1 MPPTY
6 RKLHK
11 SPQFFQCT
19 LHFEGMIFIE
29 EGPLTYAED
38 TSGPILNIAPIY
50 TKIYDGPRKFAFKR
64 VRFRFCFLI
73 FKNRTTFKCTFQG
86 SRSFVRK
93 GESLV
98 QSAVK
103 ELNGQKLKFRKIYKR
118 VRKFDF
124 L

>member
-1 MPPTY
+1 
-6 RKLHK
+6 
-11 SPQFFQCT
+11 
-19 LHFEGMIFIE
+19 MIFIE

-64 VRFRFCFLI
+64 
-73 FKNRTTFKCTFQG
+73 G